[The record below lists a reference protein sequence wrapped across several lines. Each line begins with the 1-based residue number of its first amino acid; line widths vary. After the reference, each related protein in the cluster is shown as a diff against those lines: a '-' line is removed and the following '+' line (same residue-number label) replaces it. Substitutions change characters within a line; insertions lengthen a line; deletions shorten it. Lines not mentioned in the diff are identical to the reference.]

1 MTKESL
7 NSSRTPS
14 DGHLADTN
22 PNSAQ
27 TLAAS
32 CSQPVLTLSQGA
44 PVSDTASSQTL
55 GQNGPVLLQD
65 VDFIEKLAHFDRER
79 IPERV
84 VHAKGSGA
92 FGTFR
97 PYRSMR
103 DYTSAA
109 FLQDPSV
116 STRFLIRFS
125 TVIGSKGS
133 PDTDR
138 DPRGFAV
145 KFYTSQGNY
154 DVVGLSL
161 PVFFIRDAMQFPD
174 FIHSQKPD
182 PCTNIKNY
190 AHVWDF
196 FSLTP
201 ESLHQLMWLY
211 SDRGIVKDFAKMDG
225 FGVNEGIIVMAATN
239 RVDILDPAIMRPGR
253 FDRKVYV
260 GRPDIGGREEILAVH
275 AKNKPL
281 GDDVDLKQIA
291 QTTAGFTGAD
301 LENLLNEAAIIAAK
315 ENRAYITQ
323 NDIKKS
329 FVKVGIGAEKKSR
342 IISDKEKRITAF
354 HEAGHAILFHVLP
367 DVGPVY
373 SVSIIPTGAGAAGYT
388 MPLPEKDEMFN
399 TKGKMLQD
407 ITVSLGGRVAE
418 ELVFDDITTGA
429 SQDIKQATK
438 MAKAMVTRYGMSENV
453 GLICYD
459 NDDDEVF
466 IGRDLAHTRG
476 YGEGVATAI
485 DQEVKRIIDECYA
498 KARQIITENRSVLDA
513 CAKLLLEKEKISQKE
528 FEALFETDH
537 VVL

>member
-1 MTKESL
+1 M
-7 NSSRTPS
+7 
-14 DGHLADTN
+14 
-22 PNSAQ
+22 
-27 TLAAS
+27 
-32 CSQPVLTLSQGA
+32 LTLSQGA

-201 ESLHQLMWLY
+201 ESLHQLMWLAPVRSFLNRFAY
-211 SDRGIVKDFAKMDG
+211 GI
-225 FGVNEGIIVMAATN
+225 
-239 RVDILDPAIMRPGR
+239 
-253 FDRKVYV
+253 
-260 GRPDIGGREEILAVH
+260 
-275 AKNKPL
+275 
-281 GDDVDLKQIA
+281 
-291 QTTAGFTGAD
+291 
-301 LENLLNEAAIIAAK
+301 
-315 ENRAYITQ
+315 
-323 NDIKKS
+323 
-329 FVKVGIGAEKKSR
+329 
-342 IISDKEKRITAF
+342 
-354 HEAGHAILFHVLP
+354 
-367 DVGPVY
+367 
-373 SVSIIPTGAGAAGYT
+373 
-388 MPLPEKDEMFN
+388 
-399 TKGKMLQD
+399 
-407 ITVSLGGRVAE
+407 
-418 ELVFDDITTGA
+418 
-429 SQDIKQATK
+429 
-438 MAKAMVTRYGMSENV
+438 
-453 GLICYD
+453 
-459 NDDDEVF
+459 
-466 IGRDLAHTRG
+466 
-476 YGEGVATAI
+476 
-485 DQEVKRIIDECYA
+485 
-498 KARQIITENRSVLDA
+498 
-513 CAKLLLEKEKISQKE
+513 
-528 FEALFETDH
+528 
-537 VVL
+537 

>member
-14 DGHLADTN
+14 DEHLADTN

-225 FGVNEGIIVMAATN
+225 FGVNTFVWVNGKGE
-239 RVDILDPAIMRPGR
+239 R
-253 FDRKVYV
+253 F
-260 GRPDIGGREEILAVH
+260 L
-275 AKNKPL
+275 
-281 GDDVDLKQIA
+281 
-291 QTTAGFTGAD
+291 
-301 LENLLNEAAIIAAK
+301 
-315 ENRAYITQ
+315 
-323 NDIKKS
+323 
-329 FVKVGIGAEKKSR
+329 
-342 IISDKEKRITAF
+342 
-354 HEAGHAILFHVLP
+354 
-367 DVGPVY
+367 
-373 SVSIIPTGAGAAGYT
+373 
-388 MPLPEKDEMFN
+388 
-399 TKGKMLQD
+399 
-407 ITVSLGGRVAE
+407 
-418 ELVFDDITTGA
+418 
-429 SQDIKQATK
+429 
-438 MAKAMVTRYGMSENV
+438 
-453 GLICYD
+453 
-459 NDDDEVF
+459 
-466 IGRDLAHTRG
+466 
-476 YGEGVATAI
+476 
-485 DQEVKRIIDECYA
+485 
-498 KARQIITENRSVLDA
+498 RQISFYRAGTLRHHRPKRRKTPCRSGSGHR
-513 CAKLLLEKEKISQKE
+513 CAHAAQAARFGQPDPL
-528 FEALFETDH
+528 
-537 VVL
+537 

>member
-225 FGVNEGIIVMAATN
+225 FGVNTFVWVNEKGERFYVKYRFAAQEPFDII
-239 RVDILDPAIMRPGR
+239 
-253 FDRKVYV
+253 DRKE
-260 GRPDIGGREEILAVH
+260 GKRLAGQDPDIAVRTLHRRLALGNPIRYEFQVQIM
-275 AKNKPL
+275 KPEMADQL
-281 GDDVDLKQIA
+281 SFDPLDDTKIPKTFLPTSSRQRSVPQTSFPASNFPPIKCCRDAHFPTPTHSVTASA
-291 QTTAGFTGAD
+291 QTSPSFRSTARF
-301 LENLLNEAAIIAAK
+301 LLSP
-315 ENRAYITQ
+315 TT
-323 NDIKKS
+323 
-329 FVKVGIGAEKKSR
+329 SR
-342 IISDKEKRITAF
+342 
-354 HEAGHAILFHVLP
+354 
-367 DVGPVY
+367 
-373 SVSIIPTGAGAAGYT
+373 
-388 MPLPEKDEMFN
+388 
-399 TKGKMLQD
+399 
-407 ITVSLGGRVAE
+407 
-418 ELVFDDITTGA
+418 
-429 SQDIKQATK
+429 
-438 MAKAMVTRYGMSENV
+438 
-453 GLICYD
+453 
-459 NDDDEVF
+459 
-466 IGRDLAHTRG
+466 
-476 YGEGVATAI
+476 TAI
-485 DQEVKRIIDECYA
+485 WH
-498 KARQIITENRSVLDA
+498 T
-513 CAKLLLEKEKISQKE
+513 KIRPAASTTNQ
-528 FEALFETDH
+528 TP
-537 VVL
+537 

>member
-161 PVFFIRDAMQFPD
+161 PVFFIRDAMQFPISSIPRSPIPAQISKTTRMSGIFSPSHRKA
-174 FIHSQKPD
+174 FI
-182 PCTNIKNY
+182 N
-190 AHVWDF
+190 
-196 FSLTP
+196 
-201 ESLHQLMWLY
+201 
-211 SDRGIVKDFAKMDG
+211 
-225 FGVNEGIIVMAATN
+225 
-239 RVDILDPAIMRPGR
+239 
-253 FDRKVYV
+253 
-260 GRPDIGGREEILAVH
+260 
-275 AKNKPL
+275 
-281 GDDVDLKQIA
+281 
-291 QTTAGFTGAD
+291 
-301 LENLLNEAAIIAAK
+301 
-315 ENRAYITQ
+315 
-323 NDIKKS
+323 
-329 FVKVGIGAEKKSR
+329 
-342 IISDKEKRITAF
+342 
-354 HEAGHAILFHVLP
+354 
-367 DVGPVY
+367 
-373 SVSIIPTGAGAAGYT
+373 
-388 MPLPEKDEMFN
+388 
-399 TKGKMLQD
+399 
-407 ITVSLGGRVAE
+407 
-418 ELVFDDITTGA
+418 
-429 SQDIKQATK
+429 
-438 MAKAMVTRYGMSENV
+438 
-453 GLICYD
+453 
-459 NDDDEVF
+459 
-466 IGRDLAHTRG
+466 
-476 YGEGVATAI
+476 
-485 DQEVKRIIDECYA
+485 
-498 KARQIITENRSVLDA
+498 
-513 CAKLLLEKEKISQKE
+513 
-528 FEALFETDH
+528 
-537 VVL
+537 